1 MQSKRISH
9 EEIFFFFLLERAFDY
24 LHLEMTEENEITLF
38 NLHNH
43 LVWHSY
49 VPGKNPVADAIL
61 SSVIS
66 ELLEEYNLDASCV
79 PAEFR
84 DIASSVVERR

>member
-9 EEIFFFFLLERAFDY
+9 EEIFDFDRLERAFDY

-43 LVWHSY
+43 LV
-49 VPGKNPVADAIL
+49 
-61 SSVIS
+61 
-66 ELLEEYNLDASCV
+66 
-79 PAEFR
+79 
-84 DIASSVVERR
+84 